1 MKENDVGRHAK
12 PPIGKEQPQ
21 ETQEESGSDEQRP
34 SKGRHAKD
42 RQRRSAPSA
51 DQAGSTELA

>member
-1 MKENDVGRHAK
+1 MGRHAK